1 MSKLISTFFY
11 IGYLR
16 PAPGTWGSLIALII
30 SFGII
35 QHSGI
40 LLLIIAILFG
50 FFIGWIAVAKQTLNK
65 RIHDPSEI
73 VIDEVVGQW
82 IAVLPLAL
90 LPLNSG
96 SSYALW
102 FMALIIF
109 RVLDITKPG
118 LIGWADRKN
127 TPLSVML
134 DDLIAGAMTA
144 AIIYLTFILLKW
156 I

>member
-1 MSKLISTFFY
+1 MSKLVSTFFY

-35 QHSGI
+35 KYSGI
-40 LLLIIAILFG
+40 LGLIIAILFG
-50 FFIGWIAVAKQTLNK
+50 FFIGWIAVAKHTLNK
-65 RIHDPSEI
+65 SSHDPAEVI
-73 VIDEVVGQW
+73 IDEVVGQW
-82 IAVLPLAL
+82 IAVLPMAL
-90 LPLNSG
+90 LPLNSS
-96 SSYALW
+96 SSYTLW

-144 AIIYLTFILLKW
+144 VIIYLTFILLKW

>member
-1 MSKLISTFFY
+1 M
-11 IGYLR
+11 
-16 PAPGTWGSLIALII
+16 
-30 SFGII
+30 
-35 QHSGI
+35 
-40 LLLIIAILFG
+40 
-50 FFIGWIAVAKQTLNK
+50 
-65 RIHDPSEI
+65 
-73 VIDEVVGQW
+73 IDEVIGQW
-82 IAVLPLAL
+82 IAVLPMSL

-102 FMALIIF
+102 FIALIIF

-134 DDLIAGAMTA
+134 DDLIAGVMTA

>member
-96 SSYALW
+96 SFYALW

-127 TPLSVML
+127 TPISVML

>member
-16 PAPGTWGSLIALII
+16 PAPGTWGSLTALII

-35 QHSGI
+35 QYSSI

-96 SSYALW
+96 SSYTLW

>member
-16 PAPGTWGSLIALII
+16 PAPGTWGSITALII

-35 QHSGI
+35 QYSGI
-40 LLLIIAILFG
+40 FVLIIAILFG
-50 FFIGWIAVAKQTLNK
+50 FFIGWIAVEKQTLNK
-65 RIHDPSEI
+65 RSHDPSEI

-96 SSYALW
+96 SSYTLW
-102 FMALIIF
+102 FMSLIIF

-144 AIIYLTFILLKW
+144 AIIYLTFILLIW

>member
-96 SSYALW
+96 SSYSLW

-127 TPLSVML
+127 TPISVML

>member
-127 TPLSVML
+127 TPISVML

-144 AIIYLTFILLKW
+144 AIIYLTFIL

>member
-40 LLLIIAILFG
+40 LLLIITILFG

-127 TPLSVML
+127 TPISVML

>member
-16 PAPGTWGSLIALII
+16 PAPGTWGSLTALII
-30 SFGII
+30 SFSII

-50 FFIGWIAVAKQTLNK
+50 FFIGWIAIAKQTLNK

-73 VIDEVVGQW
+73 VVDEVVGQW

-90 LPLNSG
+90 LPLNSS
-96 SSYALW
+96 SSYTLW

-144 AIIYLTFILLKW
+144 AIIYLTFILIKW